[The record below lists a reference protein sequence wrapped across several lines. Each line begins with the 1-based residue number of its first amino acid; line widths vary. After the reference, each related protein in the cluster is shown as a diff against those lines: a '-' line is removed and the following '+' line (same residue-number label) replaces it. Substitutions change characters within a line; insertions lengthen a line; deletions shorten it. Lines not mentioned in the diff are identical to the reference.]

1 MSETIG
7 VGPAA
12 ASYEIRPLSMAEIL
26 DAGFQIMRNHFA
38 LLGALSLV
46 GQVPTIV
53 VFSLF
58 SWMLDPFAL
67 QEGGFPEIGA
77 TFLVGIGLWLLGMLI
92 LTPIVIGATTS
103 AVSDVY
109 LGAPLSLREC
119 LQSGVERM
127 FPLMITYVIFI
138 LILSVAMVLAM
149 LVVVFAGGGLAA
161 LLQGRAIGIA
171 LLVIL
176 VLAAIP
182 AVIALAGLLTLVP
195 GILAAVVVLEKQS
208 LFEAIARTGS
218 LVYAELRRLCGIGLV
233 LYLFI
238 LIVPMGV
245 QFMVGT
251 VPIVGAVVWGGVQAL
266 CQAYLYTTT
275 VVAYFDVRC
284 RIESFD
290 LEHLAQL
297 VEGSNPTAAP
307 IR

>member
-67 QEGGFPEIGA
+67 QEAGFPEIGA

-119 LQSGVERM
+119 LRSGVERM
-127 FPLMITYVIFI
+127 FPLMFTYVIFI
-138 LILSVAMVLAM
+138 LILSVAM
-149 LVVVFAGGGLAA
+149 
-161 LLQGRAIGIA
+161 
-171 LLVIL
+171 

-245 QFMVGT
+245 QFMVGA